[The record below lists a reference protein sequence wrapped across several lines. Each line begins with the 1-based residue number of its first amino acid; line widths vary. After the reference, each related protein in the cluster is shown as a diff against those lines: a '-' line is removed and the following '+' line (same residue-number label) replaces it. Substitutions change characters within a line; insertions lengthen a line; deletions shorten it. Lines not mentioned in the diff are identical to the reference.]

1 VTTDPAQWGKYIA
14 AGFLT
19 FPGGVFQADPGAIT
33 TLPANDTPITLP
45 GYGGHPW
52 WDAAAK
58 HWVPVDASA
67 MAPNG
72 QTYVYFSAD
81 GLHQVTI
88 STAANQMLKR
98 LPTGVQGGQVL
109 AFLSDG
115 VYVDIPTAVK
125 IGGGGSY
132 SNPADQVGV
141 WRVDAISGASIR
153 ILPKDIGGQL
163 AAGSLW
169 SVRSPDTGDVLVRT
183 DLSTGLQ
190 TDWFTGTGQR
200 MQFLGVDHLGLPIV
214 WTFAN
219 GHLEVWH
226 VVAPDNAEQVH
237 AVDYGGEPP
246 IYPPEITEGDLIA
259 DGHGV
264 WFGAPDG
271 LYLSSGA
278 SFLKVAATAGIPAGP
293 CV

>member
-1 VTTDPAQWGKYIA
+1 MFQSQYATMEITDSVALTGAHQVALVRNYSGKLQDATQELENDLVSTQSGTHELTAVLDKIA
-14 AGFLT
+14 AGELL
-19 FPGGVFQADPGAIT
+19 GRRQD
-33 TLPANDTPITLP
+33 
-45 GYGGHPW
+45 
-52 WDAAAK
+52 
-58 HWVPVDASA
+58 
-67 MAPNG
+67 
-72 QTYVYFSAD
+72 
-81 GLHQVTI
+81 
-88 STAANQMLKR
+88 TAANQLLKR
-98 LPTGVQGGQVL
+98 HPRGVQGGQVL

-125 IGGGGSY
+125 TGRGGSY
-132 SNPADQVGV
+132 SNPPDQVGV
-141 WRVDAISGASIR
+141 WRVDAMSGASIR

-169 SVRSPDTGDVLVRT
+169 SVRSPDNGDVLVRT

-190 TDWFTGTGQR
+190 TDWFTGTGQG

-226 VVAPDNAEQVH
+226 VVAPDNAEQVY

-259 DGHGV
+259 DGQGV

-271 LYLSSGA
+271 LYLYSGA
-278 SFLKVAATAGIPAGP
+278 SFRKVAATAGIPAGP